1 MKIVK
6 YIGIA
11 LVIFGAIFATLYF
24 IKTNSKGLIEYETI
38 SPKLLSIEKKTVVT
52 GKVIPEDEVEIKPQI
67 SGIIERLFVEEGD
80 LVTNGDLLAKV
91 KVVPNEQALNS
102 AKGRLANQIIEMK
115 NAKVDYDRNKS
126 LFDKQI
132 ISKQVL
138 ESTGQDLTGK
148 YVWLFIVGLIALMF
162 KSSIEKLAAALFMF
176 VGSDYKEDDVVYVDG
191 KPGRIVRV
199 ELTKTVFF
207 IYDVVDG
214 KVVGGSK
221 LVVQNERL
229 ASLNVEKPLANLD
242 LSRFKKSE

>member
-1 MKIVK
+1 MD
-6 YIGIA
+6 
-11 LVIFGAIFATLYF
+11 
-24 IKTNSKGLIEYETI
+24 TN
-38 SPKLLSIEKKTVVT
+38 
-52 GKVIPEDEVEIKPQI
+52 
-67 SGIIERLFVEEGD
+67 
-80 LVTNGDLLAKV
+80 
-91 KVVPNEQALNS
+91 
-102 AKGRLANQIIEMK
+102 
-115 NAKVDYDRNKS
+115 NA
-126 LFDKQI
+126 QI
-132 ISKQVL
+132 ISQQVL
-138 ESTGQDLTGK
+138 ESAGQDLTGK

-199 ELTKTVFF
+199 GLTKTVFF